1 MSDIQDKINEILS
14 NPEALRQVQ
23 SLGEQ
28 LGLGKAPV
36 SETKKEEPKPDLSM
50 LSALGSNGMSDDMM
64 KSIAKILLGSV
75 KSYILI
81 YCLKKL
87 CKMLD
92 FVLNV
97 RFCLFTIK
105 VFHIIGIYHIQKKKY
120 QEYIGYLIIMI
131 F

>member
-64 KSIAKILLGSV
+64 KSIAKILPMMSSV
-75 KSYILI
+75 KGEDDTTRL
-81 YCLKKL
+81 LRALRPFL
-87 CKMLD
+87 CEEKRVRLDKAEKMLK
-92 FVLNV
+92 LI
-97 RFCLFTIK
+97 R
-105 VFHIIGIYHIQKKKY
+105 IIPLLKGTGI
-120 QEYIGYLIIMI
+120 